1 MALPEHTK
9 KTRCDNNLP
18 ISNNHDFFR
27 PIISNESVPI
37 NYNHECYT
45 NSTFDLERSS
55 ISTRNSVI
63 NDKKPVQHSFQNN
76 YHTMTFDQI
85 NVISDSVL
93 NSSVIAGY
101 CYSNDGIKC
110 NSDYGVGCNSTT

>member
-1 MALPEHTK
+1 
-9 KTRCDNNLP
+9 
-18 ISNNHDFFR
+18 
-27 PIISNESVPI
+27 
-37 NYNHECYT
+37 
-45 NSTFDLERSS
+45 
-55 ISTRNSVI
+55 
-63 NDKKPVQHSFQNN
+63 
-76 YHTMTFDQI
+76 MTFDQI